1 MRYPKDQ
8 KDKTRQQIL
17 EAAARVF
24 RRHGFQAGSVD
35 VVMKEAG
42 LTAGGFY
49 AHFESKAALF
59 AEAIL
64 GTLRNGTVVYGRDTP
79 DLEGAERVR
88 SIAGKYLS
96 PAHREHIDQGCVL
109 PPLLADLPRQEEA
122 VRCEFEK
129 VLTEAAS
136 GLAVPHAAEGDARSK
151 SPTDP
156 DQGWAVLAMLVGG
169 MSLARAVADKDLSD
183 RILLACR
190 GFLDR
195 ALGESSPEPESPQPD
210 RSPSVSGS
218 VSPAPS
224 SRRRKS
230 P

>member
-17 EAAARVF
+17 DAAARVF

-109 PPLLADLPRQEEA
+109 PPLLADLPRQEES

-129 VLTEAAS
+129 VLEEAAS
-136 GLAVPHAAEGDARSK
+136 GLAVAPAAEGDAQSK
-151 SPTDP
+151 SPADP

-195 ALGESSPEPESPQPD
+195 ALEETAPESPPPD
-210 RSPSVSGS
+210 QSSPGPGS
-218 VSPAPS
+218 AAPSPS

>member
-17 EAAARVF
+17 DAAARVF

-49 AHFESKAALF
+49 AHFESKTALF

-64 GTLRNGTVVYGRDTP
+64 GALQKGKIVFGRDTP
-79 DLEGAERVR
+79 ELEGAELIR
-88 SIAGKYLS
+88 SVAAKYLS
-96 PAHREHIDQGCVL
+96 SVHREHIDQGCVL
-109 PPLLADLPRQEEA
+109 PPLLADLPRQDEA
-122 VRCEFEK
+122 VRREFQT
-129 VLTEAAS
+129 VLSEAATA
-136 GLAVPHAAEGDARSK
+136 LRPHAAGGESETVNEGES
-151 SPTDP
+151 
-156 DQGWAVLAMLVGG
+156 DQGWAILAMLVGG

-190 GFLDR
+190 LFLATSLDSNETER
-195 ALGESSPEPESPQPD
+195 EGSSEPP
-210 RSPSVSGS
+210 PSSS
-218 VSPAPS
+218 RPRPPS
-224 SRRRKS
+224 SRRKK
-230 P
+230 

>member
-109 PPLLADLPRQEEA
+109 PPLLADLPRQEES

-129 VLTEAAS
+129 VLAEAAA
-136 GLAVPHAAEGDARSK
+136 GLAAPEPEREGDST
-151 SPTDP
+151 SGPTDP

-195 ALGESSPEPESPQPD
+195 ALGEASHEPESPQPD

-218 VSPAPS
+218 ASPS